1 MSNSALKLLAASG
14 AKGSPATYADDV
26 FSTFL
31 YTGTG
36 VNQTITN
43 GIDLSGEGGLVWI
56 KDRSLTTST
65 SNNVLTDTEQGATK
79 YLVAN
84 DTSSVTENS
93 TTLTSFNNNGFSVGV
108 SSSFNRSNSD
118 IVSWSFRKAPGF
130 FDVVTYTGNGTA
142 GRTISHNLGSVP
154 GMIIVR
160 RTNAAEDWTCY
171 HRATD
176 SSSPQNYYLN
186 LNTDHARD
194 TLTGAWNNTAPTST
208 VFTVGNHNRV
218 NGNGDTYVAYLF
230 AHDAQEF
237 GTDSDESIIKCGS
250 YTGNGDSGVV
260 EIDLGFEPQWVLIK
274 STSGSGSGANWH
286 IIDTM
291 RGIPANFTSSL
302 SGKAY
307 YLRANTNDAED
318 NSSYYGWIR
327 NNGFAAYES
336 NISNSGT
343 EYIYVA
349 IRRPHKPA
357 SEFAATDLFTPVSQ
371 NFAPGIMPAGFP
383 IDFIWHAQQG
393 SSNYK
398 RIFDRL
404 RGATKGF
411 YTDQTNADVTHNLF
425 ALDNMTGF
433 EILPG
438 TTIDLWSWLMF
449 RRAPGFMDIVAYEGT
464 GSATTF
470 THNLGVTPEMII
482 LKNRNDA
489 SSFQVYHSA
498 NDAIYHL
505 ELNNTNAR
513 NSNSAVFNAT
523 APTSSVFSV
532 GFQNNVNGSGKSLM
546 AYLFA
551 SVSGI
556 SKVGSSTGTGSDV
569 NVDCGFSSGARLVII
584 KRSDSTGGWYLWD
597 SARGIV
603 AGNDGYFLMND
614 NAAPVTNT
622 DYIDPLASG
631 FTVTSSAPAALNASG
646 GTYLFYAIA

>member
-556 SKVGSSTGTGSDV
+556 SKVGSYTGTGSDV